1 MATVR
6 CQAIISRWRG
16 SARTLARIV
25 LGQIGGEHQHVGLV
39 RARNLVQ
46 VDAEGVDFRDLLAAP
61 EQPGLEFPGIGGAFR
76 AVAQGK
82 TWLW

>member
-1 MATVR
+1 MKLTSLRSLSMATVR

-39 RARNLVQ
+39 RARNLAQ
-46 VDAEGVDFRDLLAAP
+46 VDAEGVDF
-61 EQPGLEFPGIGGAFR
+61 GALR